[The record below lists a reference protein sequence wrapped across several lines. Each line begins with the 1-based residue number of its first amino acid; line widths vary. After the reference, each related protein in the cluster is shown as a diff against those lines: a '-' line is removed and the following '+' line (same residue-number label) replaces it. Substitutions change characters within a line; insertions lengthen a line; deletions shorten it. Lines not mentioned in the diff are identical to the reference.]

1 MEWQRLEYFQTL
13 ARVQHMTRAAELLS
27 ISQPALSRSIA
38 SLEEEIGVPL
48 FDRQG
53 RSIILNRY
61 GMMFL
66 ERVNR
71 IMNEMSDGLNDIEQ
85 LIDPEQ
91 GEVSLGFLH
100 TLGTSTVPNIIRAF
114 HDKYPH
120 ITFQFKQNHTH
131 TLLQQLKSGELDLCL
146 VASIVYEKPISWTEL
161 WRDELFVIVPINHPL
176 ANRKSISLTEIVQES
191 FISMKKGYALRNT
204 TDSIFSQSNLLPN
217 IAFEG
222 DEVATVAGF
231 VSAGLGFSILPDG
244 EEINPNK
251 IAKLRIEDRICER
264 IIGMAKVENR
274 YLSPAAINFQQFIL
288 DYFLKKYNS

>member
-13 ARVQHMTRAAELLS
+13 AKVQHMTRAAELLS

-61 GMMFL
+61 GAMFL

-71 IMNEMSDGLNDIEQ
+71 IMNEMSDGLNDIQQ
-85 LIDPEQ
+85 LIDPKQ
-91 GEVSLGFLH
+91 GQVSLGFLH
-100 TLGTSTVPNIIRAF
+100 TLGISTVPNIIRAF
-114 HDKYPH
+114 HEQYPH
-120 ITFQFKQNHTH
+120 ITFQFQQNHTH
-131 TLLQQLKSGELDLCL
+131 TQLKQLKSGELDLCL
-146 VASIVYEKPISWTEL
+146 LASIDYEKPIAWTEL
-161 WRDELFVIVPINHPL
+161 WRDELFVIVPINHAL
-176 ANRKSISLTEIVQES
+176 ANRKSITLKEIVHES
-191 FISMKKGYALRNT
+191 FISMKKGYALRKT
-204 TDSIFSQSNLLPN
+204 TDNIFSEANLLPN
-217 IAFEG
+217 ITFEG

-251 IAKLRIEDRICER
+251 IAKLRIEDMICER
-264 IIGMAKVENR
+264 VIGMARIENR
-274 YLSPAAINFQQFIL
+274 YLSPAALNFQQFIL
-288 DYFLKKYNS
+288 DYFLKKKM

>member
-1 MEWQRLEYFQTL
+1 
-13 ARVQHMTRAAELLS
+13 
-27 ISQPALSRSIA
+27 
-38 SLEEEIGVPL
+38 
-48 FDRQG
+48 
-53 RSIILNRY
+53 
-61 GMMFL
+61 
-66 ERVNR
+66 
-71 IMNEMSDGLNDIEQ
+71 MNEMSDGLNDIQQ

-91 GEVSLGFLH
+91 GEISLGFLH

-114 HDKYPH
+114 HEKYPH

-131 TLLQQLKSGELDLCL
+131 TLLKQLKSGELDLCL
-146 VASIVYEKPISWTEL
+146 LASIDYEKPIAWTEL

-176 ANRKSISLTEIVQES
+176 ANRKSITLKEIVHES

-204 TDSIFSQSNLLPN
+204 TDSIFSEANLLPN
-217 IAFEG
+217 ITFEG

-251 IAKLRIEDRICER
+251 IAKLRIEDMICER
-264 IIGMAKVENR
+264 VIGMARVENR

-288 DYFLKKYNS
+288 DYFLKRRCNS

>member
-13 ARVQHMTRAAELLS
+13 ARVQHMTRAAEMLS

-38 SLEEEIGVPL
+38 SLEQDIGIPL

-61 GMMFL
+61 GIMFL

-71 IMNEMSDGLNDIEQ
+71 ILKEMNDGLNDIQQ
-85 LIDPEQ
+85 LIDPER

-114 HDKYPH
+114 HEEFPH

-131 TLLQQLKSGELDLCL
+131 TQLKQLKSGELDLCL
-146 VASIVYEKPISWTEL
+146 LANMENEQPIEWTEL
-161 WRDELFVIVPINHPL
+161 WRDELFIVVQKCHPL
-176 ANRKSISLTEIVQES
+176 GNRKSVFLKEIAHES
-191 FISMKKGYALRNT
+191 FISMKKGYRLRNT
-204 TDSIFSQSNLLPN
+204 TDDIFAKVNIVPN
-217 IAFEG
+217 ILFEG

-231 VSAGLGFSILPDG
+231 VAEGLGVSILPAG

-251 IAKLRIEDRICER
+251 ISKLRIEDMTCER
-264 IIGMAKVENR
+264 AIGMAVVANR
-274 YLSPAAINFQQFIL
+274 YLPPAAKQFQQFIL
-288 DYFLKKYNS
+288 DHFLKK